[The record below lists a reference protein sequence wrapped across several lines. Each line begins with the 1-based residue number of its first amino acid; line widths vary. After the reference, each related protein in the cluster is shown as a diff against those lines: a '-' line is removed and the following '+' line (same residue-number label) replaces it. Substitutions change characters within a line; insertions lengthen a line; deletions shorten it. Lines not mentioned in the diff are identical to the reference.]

1 MNLKTK
7 NQKKK
12 FLCYDIFC
20 YYFYKINKENV
31 GKFKIFKIKI
41 IPFWNYWRHN
51 LLFKIKFFI
60 ILIAQIRVIL
70 KKINPSLIKK
80 YKK

>member
-41 IPFWNYWRHN
+41 IPF
-51 LLFKIKFFI
+51 
-60 ILIAQIRVIL
+60 
-70 KKINPSLIKK
+70 
-80 YKK
+80 